1 MSSDQLTSNFFRPYA
16 CPKTGTLV
24 FGQAEGD
31 PGVED
36 APLVREL
43 LHDLMVIALGGGGGD
58 WVERLAQIGGRS
70 TRKVDLLMFG
80 DFGKDQDDEK
90 ALAMAVTLQHAGCLQ
105 RISVISNLGD
115 SKMRAR
121 LAKGTLNVLEA
132 RDTEVAVGS
141 DGGRAGDTIHEY
153 EFAGCNY
160 LSSEEELYQGTGLQ
174 LALDAMRNAKAAGH
188 QLTIVCNRRTPLYL
202 PCTSP
207 VSPLYLPCTSPVSR
221 SHLCAAG
228 RYLREH
234 ALALLR
240 ML

>member
-1 MSSDQLTSNFFRPYA
+1 M
-16 CPKTGTLV
+16 
-24 FGQAEGD
+24 
-31 PGVED
+31 
-36 APLVREL
+36 REL

-90 ALAMAVTLQHAGCLQ
+90 ALAMAVTCSTPNPNPNPHPRTPTLALIATPTPTLPLPLPLPQVTLQHAGCLQ

-153 EFAGCNY
+153 EFAGC
-160 LSSEEELYQGTGLQ
+160 T
-174 LALDAMRNAKAAGH
+174 
-188 QLTIVCNRRTPLYL
+188 YL
-202 PCTSP
+202 PLT
-207 VSPLYLPCTSPVSR
+207 LP
-221 SHLCAAG
+221 
-228 RYLREH
+228 
-234 ALALLR
+234 
-240 ML
+240 